1 MDTGETKYSRA
12 NPKLVKRIN
21 DHTSEVAKEQTA
33 EINAFTENIVCK
45 ELDKRFPP
53 ALIELPEDSE
63 KAKAGIIKARKAI
76 QQLDLQRCKDTEAAK
91 RALEGK
97 EPLGRRSKQMR
108 TEASSSTTRSTV
120 IQPIARRPK
129 TPAQAPMPDIV
140 EPEDV
145 TVDNHTEPAAEQT
158 EQAEQVEDLKPIN
171 LSPTVIE
178 SPTEEQAEELI
189 AKDNTENVI
198 VLNEPHMRMPV
209 DNVQYTP
216 QVVENARDIYPCK
229 KHLDNEQFSAHW
241 MLDVYTGMLRL
252 KEHMS
257 FHDSVNTVMQDVGK
271 LAFPA
276 WVLPQHSPSPEHWLK
291 WLERVATDIDRQ
303 GLKAFKSVIMRHG
316 MYHFP
321 PERSVSAIQ
330 QFGLKIVDCATM
342 VQAYGGDRSAVR
354 KAEKLIGGSL
364 YSFWPGIGIDLA
376 TKEWDLYITWL
387 YEVKDLIIEDL
398 NMTEKVL
405 MAKGFRLAPI
415 VW

>member
-1 MDTGETKYSRA
+1 MPFKDAAAKKEYYRQHRLDTGETKYSRA

-198 VLNEPHMRMPV
+198 VQNEPHMRVPV
-209 DNVQYTP
+209 DIVPHIP
-216 QVVENARDIYPCK
+216 QVVEKARDIYPCK
-229 KHLDNEQFSAHW
+229 KHLNDEQFSAHW
-241 MLDVYTGMLRL
+241 ILEFHNGMLRL
-252 KEHMS
+252 NEYMN
-257 FHDSVNTVMQDVGK
+257 FHDVVEAVMQDVGTVV
-271 LAFPA
+271 FPS
-276 WVLPQHSPSPEHWLK
+276 WVFPQHSPSAEHWLS
-291 WLERVATDIDRQ
+291 WLKGVAEEIKRQ
-303 GLKAFKSVIMRHG
+303 G
-316 MYHFP
+316 
-321 PERSVSAIQ
+321 
-330 QFGLKIVDCATM
+330 
-342 VQAYGGDRSAVR
+342 
-354 KAEKLIGGSL
+354 
-364 YSFWPGIGIDLA
+364 
-376 TKEWDLYITWL
+376 
-387 YEVKDLIIEDL
+387 
-398 NMTEKVL
+398 
-405 MAKGFRLAPI
+405 
-415 VW
+415 